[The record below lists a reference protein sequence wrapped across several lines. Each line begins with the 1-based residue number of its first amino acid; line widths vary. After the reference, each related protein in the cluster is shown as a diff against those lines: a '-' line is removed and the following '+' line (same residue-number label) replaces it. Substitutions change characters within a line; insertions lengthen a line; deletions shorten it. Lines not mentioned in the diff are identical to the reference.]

1 MSRKEWQICLLLLAI
16 LVVFVAYGLIRNH
29 VEAKN
34 DPNLSLPGIW
44 ELIKVVNNYNNCDA
58 IEFIQMTILEE
69 KNNYVVYLDGY
80 DTDSATFLDNE
91 LIFRDNDNTI
101 YKGELILIRDK
112 TKRDIKVLSGIWW
125 NMNQQYSWQAVKVED

>member
-1 MSRKEWQICLLLLAI
+1 MSKKEWQICLLLLAI

-34 DPNLSLPGIW
+34 DPNLTLAGKW
-44 ELIKVVNNYNNCDA
+44 ELIKVINNYSNCDA
-58 IEFIQMTILEE
+58 IEFIELVVLEE

-91 LIFRDNDNTI
+91 LIFRDNDDNI

-112 TKRDIKVLSGIWW
+112 TKRDIKVLSGI
-125 NMNQQYSWQAVKVED
+125 